1 MFLAFS
7 ALIKNARAIKLEFSV
22 ITKQENKNRQL
33 RFKNYKT
40 AFIVFKIVIQFSN
53 FYEYLEIELV
63 FSKYQEKQKNNK
75 KKKRLTIAST

>member
-33 RFKNYKT
+33 RFKNYNT
-40 AFIVFKIVIQFSN
+40 AFIVVKDRKPIF
-53 FYEYLEIELV
+53 
-63 FSKYQEKQKNNK
+63 
-75 KKKRLTIAST
+75 